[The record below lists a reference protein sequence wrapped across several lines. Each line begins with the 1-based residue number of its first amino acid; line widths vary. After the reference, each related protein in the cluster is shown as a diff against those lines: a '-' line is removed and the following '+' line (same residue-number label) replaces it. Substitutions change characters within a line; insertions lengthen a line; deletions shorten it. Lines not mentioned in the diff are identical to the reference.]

1 MADIFAYAIGIMYTP
16 GPINLL
22 GLSSGLNKQTRSH
35 LGFFIGVGSAMFIL
49 FVLLGYLGLQVIN
62 PQFLPYVSLIGCG
75 YILYIAWKVAKAKV
89 QVSDTSA
96 DASLSFFDGL
106 FMQLL
111 NPKALVATLPIAT
124 IQFPSADIT
133 GAAIVFWSLILAI
146 LAFGAPTSYSL
157 AGLMLGKQ
165 VSRPGVFN
173 VFNKLM
179 AVLLVYVALMIAYEH
194 VLTPLMAY
202 KIDHP

>member
-173 VFNKLM
+173 MFNKLM
-179 AVLLVYVALMIAYEH
+179 AVLLVYVALIIAYEH
-194 VLTPLMAY
+194 VLTPLIA
-202 KIDHP
+202 

>member
-49 FVLLGYLGLQVIN
+49 FVLLGYLGLQMIN

-157 AGLMLGKQ
+157 AGLVLGKQ

-194 VLTPLMAY
+194 VLTPLMA
-202 KIDHP
+202 

>member
-89 QVSDTSA
+89 QVNDTSA

-194 VLTPLMAY
+194 VLTPLMA
-202 KIDHP
+202 

>member
-89 QVSDTSA
+89 QVDDASA

-133 GAAIVFWSLILAI
+133 GAAIVFWSIILAI

-157 AGLMLGKQ
+157 AGLMLGRQ

-179 AVLLVYVALMIAYEH
+179 AILLVYVALMIAYEH
-194 VLTPLMAY
+194 VLTPLLA
-202 KIDHP
+202 

>member
-89 QVSDTSA
+89 QVNDASA

-133 GAAIVFWSLILAI
+133 GAAIVFWSIILAI

-157 AGLMLGKQ
+157 AGLMLGRQ

-179 AVLLVYVALMIAYEH
+179 AILLVYVALMIAYEH
-194 VLTPLMAY
+194 VLTPLIA
-202 KIDHP
+202 

>member
-49 FVLLGYLGLQVIN
+49 FILLSYLGLQVIN

-89 QVSDTSA
+89 QVNDTSA

-194 VLTPLMAY
+194 VLTPLMA
-202 KIDHP
+202 

>member
-49 FVLLGYLGLQVIN
+49 FILLSYLGLQVIN

-89 QVSDTSA
+89 QVNDTSA

-165 VSRPGVFN
+165 VSRQGIFN

-194 VLTPLMAY
+194 VLTPLMA
-202 KIDHP
+202 

>member
-75 YILYIAWKVAKAKV
+75 YILYIAWKVAKANV

-124 IQFPSADIT
+124 IQFPSEDIT

-194 VLTPLMAY
+194 VLTPLMA
-202 KIDHP
+202 

>member
-89 QVSDTSA
+89 QVNDTSA

-165 VSRPGVFN
+165 ISRPGVFN

-179 AVLLVYVALMIAYEH
+179 AILLVYVALMIAYEH
-194 VLTPLMAY
+194 VLTPLMA
-202 KIDHP
+202 

>member
-89 QVSDTSA
+89 QVNDTSA
-96 DASLSFFDGL
+96 DASLSFFNGL

-194 VLTPLMAY
+194 VLTPLMA
-202 KIDHP
+202 

>member
-89 QVSDTSA
+89 QVSDTSG
-96 DASLSFFDGL
+96 DTSLSFFDGL

-194 VLTPLMAY
+194 VLTPLMA
-202 KIDHP
+202 

>member
-62 PQFLPYVSLIGCG
+62 PHFLPYVSLIGCG

-133 GAAIVFWSLILAI
+133 GAAIVFWSFILAI

-157 AGLMLGKQ
+157 AGLVLGKQ

-194 VLTPLMAY
+194 VLTPLMA
-202 KIDHP
+202 

>member
-62 PQFLPYVSLIGCG
+62 RQFLPYVSLIGCG

-89 QVSDTSA
+89 QVNDASA

-165 VSRPGVFN
+165 VSRTGVFN
-173 VFNKLM
+173 MFNKLM

-194 VLTPLMAY
+194 VLTPLMA
-202 KIDHP
+202 

>member
-16 GPINLL
+16 GPVNLL

-89 QVSDTSA
+89 LVDDASA

-133 GAAIVFWSLILAI
+133 GAAIVFWSIILAI

-157 AGLMLGKQ
+157 AGLMLGRQ

-179 AVLLVYVALMIAYEH
+179 AILLVYVALMIAYEH
-194 VLTPLMAY
+194 VLTPLLA
-202 KIDHP
+202 

>member
-89 QVSDTSA
+89 QVNDTSA

-133 GAAIVFWSLILAI
+133 GAAIVFWSFILAI

-157 AGLMLGKQ
+157 AGLVLGKQ
-165 VSRPGVFN
+165 VSRRGVFN

-179 AVLLVYVALMIAYEH
+179 AALLVYVALMIAYEH
-194 VLTPLMAY
+194 VLTPLMA
-202 KIDHP
+202 

>member
-62 PQFLPYVSLIGCG
+62 PQFLPYVSLIGCA
-75 YILYIAWKVAKAKV
+75 YILYIAWKVAKANV

-133 GAAIVFWSLILAI
+133 GAAIVFWSFILAI

-157 AGLMLGKQ
+157 AGLVLGKQ
-165 VSRPGVFN
+165 VSRPGVFY

-194 VLTPLMAY
+194 VLTPLMA
-202 KIDHP
+202 

>member
-124 IQFPSADIT
+124 IQFQSADIT

-194 VLTPLMAY
+194 VLTPLMA
-202 KIDHP
+202 

>member
-89 QVSDTSA
+89 QVNDASA

-133 GAAIVFWSLILAI
+133 GAAIVFWSFILAI

-157 AGLMLGKQ
+157 AGLVLGKQ
-165 VSRPGVFN
+165 VSRLGVFN

-194 VLTPLMAY
+194 VLTPLMA
-202 KIDHP
+202 

>member
-62 PQFLPYVSLIGCG
+62 PHFLPYVSLIGCG

-133 GAAIVFWSLILAI
+133 GAAIVFWSFILAI

>member
-89 QVSDTSA
+89 HVNDASA

-124 IQFPSADIT
+124 IQFSSADIT
-133 GAAIVFWSLILAI
+133 DAAIVFWSLILAI

-157 AGLMLGKQ
+157 AGLVLGKQ
-165 VSRPGVFN
+165 VSRTGVFN

-194 VLTPLMAY
+194 VLTPLMA
-202 KIDHP
+202 

>member
-49 FVLLGYLGLQVIN
+49 FILLSYLGLQVIN

-89 QVSDTSA
+89 QVNDASA

-133 GAAIVFWSLILAI
+133 GAAIVFWSFILAI

-157 AGLMLGKQ
+157 AGLVLGKQ
-165 VSRPGVFN
+165 VSRPGVFY

-179 AVLLVYVALMIAYEH
+179 AILLVYVALMIAYEH
-194 VLTPLMAY
+194 VLTPLMA
-202 KIDHP
+202 

>member
-22 GLSSGLNKQTRSH
+22 GLSCGLNKQTRSH

-89 QVSDTSA
+89 QVNDASA

-157 AGLMLGKQ
+157 AGLVLGKQ
-165 VSRPGVFN
+165 VSRTGVFN

-194 VLTPLMAY
+194 VLTPLMA
-202 KIDHP
+202 

>member
-1 MADIFAYAIGIMYTP
+1 MADIFAYAIGIMYHP

-124 IQFPSADIT
+124 IQFQSADIT

-173 VFNKLM
+173 MFNKLM

-194 VLTPLMAY
+194 VLTPLMA
-202 KIDHP
+202 

>member
-89 QVSDTSA
+89 QVSDTSG
-96 DASLSFFDGL
+96 DTSLSFFDGL

-124 IQFPSADIT
+124 IQFPSVDIT

-194 VLTPLMAY
+194 VLTPLMA
-202 KIDHP
+202 

>member
-49 FVLLGYLGLQVIN
+49 FVLLGYLGLQMIN

-133 GAAIVFWSLILAI
+133 GAAIVFWSFILAI

-157 AGLMLGKQ
+157 AGLVLGKQ
-165 VSRPGVFN
+165 VSRPGGFN

-194 VLTPLMAY
+194 VLTPLLA
-202 KIDHP
+202 

>member
-89 QVSDTSA
+89 QVNDTSA

-179 AVLLVYVALMIAYEH
+179 AILLVYVALMIAYEH
-194 VLTPLMAY
+194 VLTPLMA
-202 KIDHP
+202 

>member
-173 VFNKLM
+173 MFNKLM

-194 VLTPLMAY
+194 VLTPLMA
-202 KIDHP
+202 

>member
-49 FVLLGYLGLQVIN
+49 FVLLGYLSLQVIN
-62 PQFLPYVSLIGCG
+62 RQFLPYVSLIGCD

-89 QVSDTSA
+89 HVNDASA
-96 DASLSFFDGL
+96 DASLSFFDGM

-111 NPKALVATLPIAT
+111 NPKALVATLTIAT

-157 AGLMLGKQ
+157 AGLVLGKQ
-165 VSRPGVFN
+165 VSRTGVFN

-194 VLTPLMAY
+194 VLTPLMA
-202 KIDHP
+202 

>member
-194 VLTPLMAY
+194 VLTPLMA
-202 KIDHP
+202 

>member
-157 AGLMLGKQ
+157 AGLVLGKQ
-165 VSRPGVFN
+165 VSRLGVFN

-179 AVLLVYVALMIAYEH
+179 AILLVYVALMIAYEH
-194 VLTPLMAY
+194 VLTPLMA
-202 KIDHP
+202 

>member
-165 VSRPGVFN
+165 VSRPGIFN

-179 AVLLVYVALMIAYEH
+179 AVLLIYVALMIAYEH
-194 VLTPLMAY
+194 VLTPLMA
-202 KIDHP
+202 

>member
-89 QVSDTSA
+89 QVDDASA
-96 DASLSFFDGL
+96 DASLSFFDGQ

-133 GAAIVFWSLILAI
+133 GAAIVFWSIILAI

-157 AGLMLGKQ
+157 AGLMLGRQ

-179 AVLLVYVALMIAYEH
+179 AILLVYVALMIAYEH
-194 VLTPLMAY
+194 VLTPLLA
-202 KIDHP
+202 

>member
-1 MADIFAYAIGIMYTP
+1 MLKVGIMYTP

-49 FVLLGYLGLQVIN
+49 FVLLGYLDLQVIN

-89 QVSDTSA
+89 QVNDTSA

-157 AGLMLGKQ
+157 AGLVLGKQ

-194 VLTPLMAY
+194 VLTPLLA
-202 KIDHP
+202 